1 MDIAISGVAHHYG
14 ETESLQD
21 VNLFAG
27 HGELVALLGPSG
39 CGKTT
44 LRKILAGLIQLSHGT
59 IFFDDVDMTKV
70 EARKRN
76 AVMVFQNYALFPHL
90 KRNVEYGPK
99 VRKIPSDERRERIKR
114 ILETVKLTGLGDR
127 KISRVKW
134 RSAAESCPCKSSCRE
149 PDVLL
154 FSMSH

>member
-1 MDIAISGVAHHYG
+1 MDIAISGVTHHYG
-14 ETESLQD
+14 ENRVLQD

-44 LRKILAGLIQLSHGT
+44 LLKILAGLIPLSHGT
-59 IFFDDVDMTKV
+59 IFFDDVDMTEV

-90 KRNVEYGPK
+90 TVERNVEYGLEGKENPFR
-99 VRKIPSDERRERIKR
+99 RKKR
-114 ILETVKLTGLGDR
+114 KD
-127 KISRVKW
+127 KKDS
-134 RSAAESCPCKSSCRE
+134 
-149 PDVLL
+149 
-154 FSMSH
+154 